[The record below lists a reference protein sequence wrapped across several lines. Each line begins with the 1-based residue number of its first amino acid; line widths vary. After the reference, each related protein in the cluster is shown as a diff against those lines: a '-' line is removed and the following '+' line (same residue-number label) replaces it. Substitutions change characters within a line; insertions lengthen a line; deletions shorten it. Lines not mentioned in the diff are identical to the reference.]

1 MVWRRH
7 QSPTN
12 DIARLLL
19 DALFTFRLPVD
30 GRAGSDVEPA
40 GIDGRRRPSRR
51 HDCSAQDGSRG
62 RFRLMV

>member
-30 GRAGSDVEPA
+30 GRAGSDIELA
-40 GIDGRRRPSRR
+40 GIDGHRRPSRG
-51 HDCSAQDGSRG
+51 HNCFAQDGSRG
-62 RFRLMV
+62 RSRLMV